1 MHQFVL
7 NLRSKHLNFP
17 LYDAKRHIEEKSMGC
32 TLIQPCQ
39 GKYYIRFSLLRR
51 FTKDFVGAALYLLNL
66 FTISQVLSFVYC
78 IL

>member
-7 NLRSKHLNFP
+7 DLRSKHLNFP
-17 LYDAKRHIEEKSMGC
+17 LYEAKRHIEETSMRC

-39 GKYYIRFSLLRR
+39 GKYYIRFLLMRQ

-66 FTISQVLSFVYC
+66 LTISQVLSFVYC